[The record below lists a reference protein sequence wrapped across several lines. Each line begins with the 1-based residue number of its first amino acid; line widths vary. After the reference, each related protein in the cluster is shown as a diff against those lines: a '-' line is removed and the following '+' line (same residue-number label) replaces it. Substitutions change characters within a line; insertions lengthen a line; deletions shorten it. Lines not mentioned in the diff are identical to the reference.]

1 MEFGRIGYSLFMV
14 MATVVA
20 GWLLRRQQSSLDL
33 TAAQKWGIAI
43 GGFIGVTFAA
53 KVPFVLSIC
62 LSDASASAS
71 TGSAG
76 VLGAWMSDGKTV
88 LWGLAGG
95 YVGVEIAKWSLYVRG
110 RTGDSFVIPMAVAI
124 AIGRLGCLVQGCC
137 YGVTTNQSWGLRSM
151 PADGGQLLR
160 HPA

>member
-1 MEFGRIGYSLFMV
+1 MV

-53 KVPFVLSIC
+53 KVPFVLSMG

-88 LWGLAGG
+88 LWGSVVASSGLSQPRQFGSATD
-95 YVGVEIAKWSLYVRG
+95 ACDPDHVRG
-110 RTGDSFVIPMAVAI
+110 GSQRNVMF
-124 AIGRLGCLVQGCC
+124 L
-137 YGVTTNQSWGLRSM
+137 
-151 PADGGQLLR
+151 
-160 HPA
+160 